1 MKTEFVRINYDNKAT
16 STSETE
22 QHQKAIREYSEKGYH
37 YAGYVPVKFG
47 PSGKMLIID
56 LVFEKT
62 E

>member
-22 QHQKAIREYSEKGYH
+22 QHQKVIKEYSEKGYH

-47 PSGKMLIID
+47 PSGKMLNY
-56 LVFEKT
+56 
-62 E
+62 

>member
-22 QHQKAIREYSEKGYH
+22 QHQKVIKEYSEKGYH

>member
-22 QHQKAIREYSEKGYH
+22 QHQKAIIEYSEKGYH